1 MENSHCDE
9 ISSQEKVS
17 LTKQNPIR
25 HVNSHPSMASVFPGS
40 GSRSLG
46 SIPNTNIVA
55 NSSSNGQGM
64 NIIFCIYSLLLIEF
78 DSLLSTSAELNS
90 LAYFASLFVLTRSSY
105 DPDLAQLVK

>member
-25 HVNSHPSMASVFPGS
+25 HVNSHPSMASVFPAP

-55 NSSSNGQGM
+55 NSSSNGQGKTM
-64 NIIFCIYSLLLIEF
+64 FFCLWIDFDRFQQVQQVIFAGC
-78 DSLLSTSAELNS
+78 
-90 LAYFASLFVLTRSSY
+90 FVS
-105 DPDLAQLVK
+105 

>member
-1 MENSHCDE
+1 MENSHWDE

-64 NIIFCIYSLLLIEF
+64 KIYCV
-78 DSLLSTSAELNS
+78 STP
-90 LAYFASLFVLTRSSY
+90 SY
-105 DPDLAQLVK
+105 S

>member
-64 NIIFCIYSLLLIEF
+64 KIFFVYLFPL
-78 DSLLSTSAELNS
+78 DS
-90 LAYFASLFVLTRSSY
+90 
-105 DPDLAQLVK
+105 

>member
-17 LTKQNPIR
+17 LTKQNTIR

-64 NIIFCIYSLLLIEF
+64 KLFFISTEYRLLP
-78 DSLLSTSAELNS
+78 LSS
-90 LAYFASLFVLTRSSY
+90 
-105 DPDLAQLVK
+105 